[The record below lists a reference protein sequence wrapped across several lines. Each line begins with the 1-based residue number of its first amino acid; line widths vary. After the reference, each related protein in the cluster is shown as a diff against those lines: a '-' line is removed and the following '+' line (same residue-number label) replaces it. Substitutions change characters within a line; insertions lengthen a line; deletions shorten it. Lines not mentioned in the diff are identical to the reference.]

1 MPRPAEASGP
11 VHRLRE
17 AAQPE
22 EQGNGTVG
30 AGEEGNAGRNRTSTE
45 AEGFFEGKRIVEPAE
60 LAPAIAAQSPENRRY
75 ADDLLQIG
83 QRFRDRP
90 YPPIGRGDV
99 GSHGISW
106 RGKAIANANT
116 LRGQELFRFAI
127 LSINE
132 GALITAHVLTRAL
145 GETLAAIVGSRRKIE
160 IAIES
165 RDERLLVETLDKLTS
180 GNVYMAGRKSHY
192 PRPFRM
198 TDLVSETGAYLA
210 SRIRR
215 EGAED
220 AFLEDYRFISETAH
234 PSQGSFAIYQRREG
248 DEFHF
253 DRNNP
258 KAPNAIGWLLSSLRM
273 NGALILS
280 EADMLGSLSDLTPEW
295 PNQK

>member
-1 MPRPAEASGP
+1 MEPA
-11 VHRLRE
+11 RLD
-17 AAQPE
+17 P
-22 EQGNGTVG
+22 TI
-30 AGEEGNAGRNRTSTE
+30 AGR
-45 AEGFFEGKRIVEPAE
+45 
-60 LAPAIAAQSPENRRY
+60 SPEHQRY
-75 ADDLLQIG
+75 AEDLLHIG

-90 YPPIGRGDV
+90 YPPVSRGDV
-99 GSHGISW
+99 RPHGISW
-106 RGKAIANANT
+106 RCKAIANANT
-116 LRGQELFRFAI
+116 LRGEELLRFAI

-165 RDERLLVETLDKLTS
+165 SNERLLGETLDKLTS
-180 GNVYMAGRKSHY
+180 GNVYMTGRKSGY

-198 TDLVSETGAYLA
+198 TDLVAETGADLA

-215 EGAED
+215 EGAAD

-234 PSQGSFAIYQRREG
+234 PSQGSFSIYQRREG
-248 DEFHF
+248 EEFHF

-258 KAPNAIGWLLSSLRM
+258 RGPDAIPWLLSSLRM

-280 EADMLGSLSDLTPEW
+280 EGESLANLSDLPPDW
-295 PNQK
+295 PNRG